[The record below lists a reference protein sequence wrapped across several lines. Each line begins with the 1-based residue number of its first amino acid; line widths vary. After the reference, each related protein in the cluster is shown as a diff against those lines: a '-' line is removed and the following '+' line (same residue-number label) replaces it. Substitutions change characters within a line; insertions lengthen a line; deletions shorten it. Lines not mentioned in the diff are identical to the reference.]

1 MSIAASSTGQRP
13 VLAGSA
19 GWLMAIVAALAIAL
33 AGVVALNQSNPGQ
46 AAAQAG
52 AAEGSGFEAA
62 IAAAAQAH
70 VQREAQQAGAA
81 EGSGFDAAIVAAA
94 QARAQGEAK
103 QALELRKHQAQRAT
117 AQ

>member
-1 MSIAASSTGQRP
+1 MSIAAQSTGQRP

-19 GWLMAIVAALAIAL
+19 GWLTATVAAVAIAL

-46 AAAQAG
+46 AAAQAE
-52 AAEGSGFEAA
+52 AAERSAYDTA
-62 IAAAAQAH
+62 IVAAAQARA
-70 VQREAQQAGAA
+70 QGEAKQAAA
-81 EGSGFDAAIVAAA
+81 ERSAYDTAIVAAA

-103 QALELRKHQAQRAT
+103 QALELRKHQAQRVT